1 MLVPARSP
9 LSGLALALSIGAILV
24 TLSSCSSSAGSS
36 PSANLGQAP
45 TPTAMAIGSSP
56 TQSPTGAVVTNC
68 QTSQL
73 TLAKQGD
80 ENGLGNF
87 ANIYRLQNSSQ
98 QTCTLEGYPGVQLL
112 DASQQPMSITVLQQT
127 SAYLYNTQTVQLVTL
142 APGASG
148 YFILEWSAGPSSCAG
163 ATSVLVTPPGDQTS
177 LQIAN
182 TIPACTG
189 KVIVS
194 PIEPAAFT

>member
-1 MLVPARSP
+1 MLVPARSAI
-9 LSGLALALSIGAILV
+9 SGLALALSIGAILM
-24 TLSSCSSSAGSS
+24 TMSSCSSSAGSS
-36 PSANLGQAP
+36 PSAALGQTP
-45 TPTAMAIGSSP
+45 TPTATAIGSSP
-56 TQSPTGAVVTNC
+56 TQSPSGAVVTNC

-87 ANIYRLQNSSQ
+87 ANIYRLQNTSQ

-112 DASQQPMSITVLQQT
+112 DANQQPMSITVLQQT

-142 APGASG
+142 APGTSG
-148 YFILEWSAGPSSCAG
+148 YFILEWSAGASSCGG
-163 ATSVLVTPPGDQTS
+163 AASVLVTPPGDQTS

-182 TIPACTG
+182 TIQACTG

>member
-1 MLVPARSP
+1 MLVPARSAI
-9 LSGLALALSIGAILV
+9 SGLALALSIGMVLV
-24 TLSSCSSSAGSS
+24 TLSSCSSSASSS
-36 PSANLGQAP
+36 PSANPGQAP
-45 TPTAMAIGSSP
+45 TTTATGSSR
-56 TQSPTGAVVTNC
+56 TQSPGGAVVTNC
-68 QTSQL
+68 HTSQL

-87 ANIYRLQNSSQ
+87 ANIYRLQNTSQ

-112 DASQQPMSITVLQQT
+112 DASHQPMSITVLQQT

-148 YFILEWSAGPSSCAG
+148 YFILEWSAGASSCGG
-163 ATSVLVTPPGDQTS
+163 AASVLVTPPGDQTS

-182 TIPACTG
+182 TIQACTG
-189 KVIVS
+189 NVIVS